1 MGIELNQQT
10 RKLLDK
16 KDRDIQ
22 DDNRIIAFAKASL
35 YHWQKSHE
43 FQPVNEQR
51 GEWMI
56 SHVYAILEQ
65 GNDALHHAEKCWVL
79 TKELNLGGFD
89 LGYAYEALARAHAI
103 LGHSEKMNDCFL
115 QAKSAREKLK
125 VKKIEISFYRIFM
138 RVPSL
143 NVQNQWMIKCRI

>member
-43 FQPVNEQR
+43 FQPVNDQR
-51 GEWMI
+51 GKWMI
-56 SHVYAILEQ
+56 SLVYAILEQ

-89 LGYAYEALARAHAI
+89 LGYANEALAQSSRNF
-103 LGHSEKMNDCFL
+103 G
-115 QAKSAREKLK
+115 
-125 VKKIEISFYRIFM
+125 SFRK
-138 RVPSL
+138 
-143 NVQNQWMIKCRI
+143 NE

>member
-1 MGIELNQQT
+1 MSIELNQQT

-43 FQPVNEQR
+43 FQPVNDQR

-79 TKELNLGGFD
+79 TKKLNLSGFD

-103 LGHSEKMNDCFL
+103 LGHSEK
-115 QAKSAREKLK
+115 
-125 VKKIEISFYRIFM
+125 
-138 RVPSL
+138 
-143 NVQNQWMIKCRI
+143 